1 MMMEREKIADGVDE
15 YLREKQN
22 YVMITTGKDCRGK
35 NEKERGEN

>member
-22 YVMITTGKDCRGK
+22 YVMITVGKDCGGK
-35 NEKERGEN
+35 IEKEKR